1 MGELPRRLV
10 RRLPRGSKTPKS
22 LIHIAVKE
30 VVNSNVLLCGKLKE
44 LNRLGLFAFSVAA
57 EAGQLNLATPT
68 HKYAIRF
75 SVFGSKN
82 WEVSAFTSSVI
93 SPSTYSQHYGVELCR
108 VEDSMWLYLLC
119 LLILESLPTQVSLS
133 VISF

>member
-57 EAGQLNLATPT
+57 QAGHLNLATPT

-82 WEVSAFTSSVI
+82 WEVSGFVICDFLLAAFSIVFLNFNGRKLLEREASTS
-93 SPSTYSQHYGVELCR
+93 L
-108 VEDSMWLYLLC
+108 
-119 LLILESLPTQVSLS
+119 VSS
-133 VISF
+133 IFMN